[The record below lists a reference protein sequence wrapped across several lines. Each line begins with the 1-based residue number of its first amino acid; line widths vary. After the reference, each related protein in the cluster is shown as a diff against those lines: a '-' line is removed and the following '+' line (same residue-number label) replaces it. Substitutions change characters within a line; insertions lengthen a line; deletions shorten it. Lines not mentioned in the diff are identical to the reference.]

1 MSSSIQEA
9 FAKAMTHTQAHF
21 SPIPDEWDDEGNA
34 AKIETTTTKEQPT
47 MQTQRSYFTVTN
59 NVTRS
64 TFNYVLEHPGL
75 RRVEISNALEMLGFK
90 KSSTTSILGQLVAQG
105 LVIED
110 GFGHLTAA
118 TAEYRPLK
126 GSAARKKLQEQ
137 QAAQQK
143 PKTKAAVQTTANTSV
158 QEDFSA
164 EKIVER
170 LTPKQA
176 KAVYDYLKELF
187 A

>member
-9 FAKAMTHTQAHF
+9 FAKAMTQTQAHF

-34 AKIETTTTKEQPT
+34 AKIEINTTKPTEQST
-47 MQTQRSYFTVTN
+47 MQTERPYFTVTN
-59 NVTRS
+59 NVTRA
-64 TFNYVLEHPGL
+64 TFNYVRDNPGK
-75 RRVEISNALEMLGFK
+75 RRVEISAALEQQGFK
-90 KSSTTSILGQLVAQG
+90 KSSTTSILGQLVKQG
-105 LVIED
+105 LVSED
-110 GFGHLTAA
+110 GYGRLAA
-118 TAEYRPLK
+118 TTQEYVPLK
-126 GSAARKKLQEQ
+126 GSAKLKKE
-137 QAAQQK
+137 AKTEAK
-143 PKTKAAVQTTANTSV
+143 PVIALPVNVSV

>member
-9 FAKAMTHTQAHF
+9 FAKAMTQTQAHF

-34 AKIETTTTKEQPT
+34 AKIEYTTKEQT
-47 MQTQRSYFTVTN
+47 TVQTERPYFTVTN
-59 NVTRS
+59 NVTRV
-64 TFNYVLEHPGL
+64 TFDYVLNNPGKK
-75 RRVEISNALEMLGFK
+75 RIEISSALEQQGFK
-90 KSSTTSILGQLVAQG
+90 KSSTTSILGQLIAQG
-105 LVIED
+105 LVTED
-110 GFGHLTAA
+110 GYGKLAAA
-118 TAEYRPLK
+118 TSEYRPLK
-126 GSAARKKLQEQ
+126 GSAARKKLKEQ
-137 QAAQQK
+137 QATQQK
-143 PKTKAAVQTTANTSV
+143 PKTKAAVQSAANTSV
-158 QEDFSA
+158 QDEFSA

>member
-9 FAKAMTHTQAHF
+9 FAKAMTQTQAHF

-34 AKIETTTTKEQPT
+34 AKIEYNTKEQPT
-47 MQTQRSYFTVTN
+47 MQTERPYFTVTN
-59 NVTRS
+59 NVTRV
-64 TFNYVLEHPGL
+64 TFDYVLNNPGKK
-75 RRVEISNALEMLGFK
+75 RIEISNALEQQGFK

-105 LVIED
+105 LVTED
-110 GFGHLTAA
+110 GYGKLVAA
-118 TAEYRPLK
+118 TSEYRPLK
-126 GSAARKKLQEQ
+126 GSAARKKRKEE
-137 QAAQQK
+137 AK
-143 PKTKAAVQTTANTSV
+143 PKTKPAVQAVANTSV
-158 QEDFSA
+158 QDEFNA

>member
-9 FAKAMTHTQAHF
+9 FAKAMIQTQTHF

-34 AKIETTTTKEQPT
+34 AKIEINTTKPTEQST
-47 MQTQRSYFTVTN
+47 MQTERPYFTVTN
-59 NVTRS
+59 NVTRT
-64 TFNYVLEHPGL
+64 TFNYVRDNPGK
-75 RRVEISNALEMLGFK
+75 RRVEIAAALEQQGFK
-90 KSSTTSILGQLVAQG
+90 KSSTTSILGQLVKQG
-105 LVIED
+105 LVSED
-110 GFGHLTAA
+110 GYGRLAA
-118 TAEYRPLK
+118 TTQEYRPLK
-126 GSAARKKLQEQ
+126 SSTKPKKE
-137 QAAQQK
+137 
-143 PKTKAAVQTTANTSV
+143 PKTKTKPAVQSATNVSV